1 MALVDLLTDL
11 SNFKY
16 TNYSEAG
23 SVQSQV
29 SGRHGTP
36 DDPID
41 NTDFDN
47 GVGFGQDP
55 NSTPQSFN
63 VRGYTITGDKRF
75 IVNYGGDIIGNEGS
89 IYNGLQEFNNI
100 AGIGG
105 GTAYYGNLLPITP
118 RASIYRNENGKQTY
132 QSIF

>member
-11 SNFKY
+11 SNFRY

-47 GVGFGQDP
+47 GVGFGVDP
-55 NSTPQSFN
+55 NSSPQSFT

-75 IVNYGGDIIGNEGS
+75 IVK
-89 IYNGLQEFNNI
+89 YNGNIIENQGSRYNNLQEFDNI
-100 AGIGG
+100 AGIGVG
-105 GTAYYGNLLPITP
+105 IAYYGNILTITT
-118 RASIYRNENGKQTY
+118 RG
-132 QSIF
+132 

>member
-11 SNFKY
+11 SNFRY

-29 SGRHGTP
+29 GGRHGTP

-47 GVGFGQDP
+47 GVGFGVDP
-55 NSTPQSFN
+55 NSSPQSFT

-75 IVNYGGDIIGNEGS
+75 IVKYNGNIIENQGS
-89 IYNGLQEFNNI
+89 IYNNLQEFNNI

-105 GTAYYGNLLPITP
+105 
-118 RASIYRNENGKQTY
+118 
-132 QSIF
+132 